1 MHGPIYDYLEKKKL
15 KFSYQG
21 YFKKKKKII
30 QRIIFRIVRVKEW
43 NRMRPWALKPATSK
57 EIIGTMT

>member
-21 YFKKKKKII
+21 YFKKKKKLYDEL
-30 QRIIFRIVRVKEW
+30 FLELCVWK
-43 NRMRPWALKPATSK
+43 S
-57 EIIGTMT
+57 GTGCDLEP

>member
-1 MHGPIYDYLEKKKL
+1 MVRFMTREKKIEIFL
-15 KFSYQG
+15 SRLFQ
-21 YFKKKKKII
+21 KKKKII

>member
-21 YFKKKKKII
+21 YFKKKKLYDEL
-30 QRIIFRIVRVKEW
+30 FLELCV
-43 NRMRPWALKPATSK
+43 
-57 EIIGTMT
+57 

>member
-1 MHGPIYDYLEKKKL
+1 MVRFMTREKKIEIFL
-15 KFSYQG
+15 SRLFQ
-21 YFKKKKKII
+21 KKKKII
-30 QRIIFRIVRVKEW
+30 QQIIFRIVRVKEW

>member
-1 MHGPIYDYLEKKKL
+1 MVRFMTREKKIEIFL
-15 KFSYQG
+15 SRLFQ
-21 YFKKKKKII
+21 KKKII